1 MHQITITIDGPASAG
16 KGTVARMV
24 AKSLDYGYVDTGALY
39 RAVTFMAIR
48 SGVSLSDGETLGV
61 LAGGLSLTFHFRGEE
76 NILTCDGEDISKAI
90 RTDDV
95 SVGSSIVAAH
105 PQVRQALLAKQRA
118 LGAMGGVV
126 FDGRDTGTVVVPKA
140 EVKIFLDASIDERAG
155 RRHADLIAS
164 GVDIT
169 LAEVSASLAIRDKR
183 DMERS
188 AAPLVAADD
197 ALIIDS
203 TAMSASAVAQR
214 VVLAAVSVL
223 RNTGAVR

>member
-1 MHQITITIDGPASAG
+1 
-16 KGTVARMV
+16 MV
-24 AKSLDYGYVDTGALY
+24 AKSLGYGYVDTGALY

-48 SGVSLSDGETLGV
+48 SGVSLSDGDSLGV

-76 NILTCDGEDISKAI
+76 NILTCDGEDISKGI
-90 RTDDV
+90 RNDDV

-118 LGAMGGVV
+118 LGDTGGVV

-140 EVKIFLDASIDERAG
+140 EVKIFLDASLDERAG
-155 RRHADLIAS
+155 RRYADLIAS

-203 TAMSASAVAQR
+203 TAMSATAVAQR
-214 VVLAAVSVL
+214 VVLEAVSVL

>member
-1 MHQITITIDGPASAG
+1 
-16 KGTVARMV
+16 
-24 AKSLDYGYVDTGALY
+24 
-39 RAVTFMAIR
+39 
-48 SGVSLSDGETLGV
+48 

-76 NILTCDGEDISKAI
+76 NILTCDGEDISKGI
-90 RTDDV
+90 RNDDV

-118 LGAMGGVV
+118 LGDTGGVV

-140 EVKIFLDASIDERAG
+140 EVKIFLDASLDERAG
-155 RRHADLIAS
+155 RRYADLIAS

-203 TAMSASAVAQR
+203 TAMSATAVAQR
-214 VVLAAVSVL
+214 VVLEAVSVL

>member
-1 MHQITITIDGPASAG
+1 MRQITITIDGPASAG

-24 AKSLDYGYVDTGALY
+24 AKSLGYGYVDTGALY

-48 SGVSLSDGETLGV
+48 GGVSLSDGESLGV
-61 LAGGLSLTFHFRGEE
+61 MAGGLSLTFHFRGEE

-118 LGAMGGVV
+118 LGSTGGVV

-164 GVDIT
+164 GVEIT

-197 ALIIDS
+197 AIVIDS
-203 TAMSASAVAQR
+203 TVMSASAVAQR